1 MKLSAEAA
9 QLNDLIDTKYT
20 RIRLLIEKDDFFK
33 AGCSYCYLELVRDE
47 ILFSYDIGNIDRL
60 EKELLLD
67 NLSHSMTRIMCL
79 VKEDK
84 NETIDKRKSNL

>member
-1 MKLSAEAA
+1 MKLLSAKAT

-20 RIRLLIEKDDFFK
+20 RIRLLIEKDDFFN

-47 ILFSYDIGNIDRL
+47 ILLYYEIGNIERW

-67 NLSHSMTRIMCL
+67 NLTYSMDRIIDL
-79 VKEDK
+79 VEGKIK
-84 NETIDKRKSNL
+84 